1 MIPGDFMKIVAIGDE
16 DTIIGLQL
24 AGVKETIV
32 FDDSDRVEHTLIAL
46 SRREDVAVILITER
60 LATQTQELIA
70 QIQQE
75 RTYPVIIEIPD
86 KGGKIEK
93 ETDTL
98 RELVKQA
105 VGVELEI

>member
-1 MIPGDFMKIVAIGDE
+1 MKIVAIGDE

-24 AGVKETIV
+24 AGVKETIIL
-32 FDDSDRVEHTLIAL
+32 DESDPVENIIVKL
-46 SRREDVAVILITER
+46 SRQEGVAVILITER
-60 LATQTQELIA
+60 LAAQALDIIA

-86 KGGKIEK
+86 KGGKIKK

-98 RELVKQA
+98 KELVKQA

>member
-1 MIPGDFMKIVAIGDE
+1 MKVMAIGDE

-32 FDDSDRVEHTLIAL
+32 FDDSDRIEHTLMEL
-46 SRREDVAVILITER
+46 SRQEDVAVILITER
-60 LATQTQELIA
+60 LAAQAQELIA

-93 ETDTL
+93 ETDML